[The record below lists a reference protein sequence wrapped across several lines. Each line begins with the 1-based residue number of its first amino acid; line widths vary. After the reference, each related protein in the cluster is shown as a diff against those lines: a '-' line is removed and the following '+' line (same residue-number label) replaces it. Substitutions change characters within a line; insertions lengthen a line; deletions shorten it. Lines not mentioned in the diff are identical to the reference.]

1 VNAEM
6 ISVEEAR
13 EAVFARIRRLDPE
26 TVDVLDSL
34 GCVLAADIVSDI
46 DVSPFDNSAMD
57 GYAVRAADTAGA
69 TPDAP
74 VILRV
79 VDHIAAGRVPDVAV
93 GPGEASRIMT
103 GAPVP
108 AGADSI
114 VMVEQT
120 ESLEKDG
127 STGGTVAIK
136 REARLGDHV
145 RLAGEDVKVGETV
158 LHAGEVVNAASVGLM
173 AALGFARVDVY
184 RRPRVAIV
192 STGDELVGI
201 TDKPGPG
208 QIRNSNTYSLA
219 AQVLA
224 AGGEPHILGIA
235 RDNEADTRALL
246 SRAPEFDLMVTTGGV
261 SMGDFDVVKD
271 VLEQIGELDFWK
283 VAMRP
288 GAPQTYGTVGGT
300 PFFGLPGNPTST
312 MVGFE
317 LFVRP
322 AIRKMRGFAALD
334 RPRVSAVLAEN
345 VKKKSDRRYFL
356 RGTVSRTDGGARSDE
371 CLDLGGA
378 QGSPVYTARLSGAQ
392 SSAMLTAMHR
402 ANCLISLPEG
412 LSEVAA
418 GTVVEC
424 IRLDMEEGTP

>member
-1 VNAEM
+1 VIGEM
-6 ISVEEAR
+6 LTVEEAR
-13 EAVFARIRRLDPE
+13 AAVLGRISRLEPE
-26 TVDVLDSL
+26 RVEVLESL

-46 DVSPFDNSAMD
+46 DVAPFDNSAMD
-57 GYAVRAADTAGA
+57 GYAVRAADTSGA
-69 TPDAP
+69 SAEAP
-74 VILRV
+74 VVLQV
-79 VDHIAAGRVPDVAV
+79 VDHIAAGRVSSVRV
-93 GPGEASRIMT
+93 GPGEAARIMT

-108 AGADSI
+108 AGADAI
-114 VMVEQT
+114 VMVEHT
-120 ESLEKDG
+120 ESLTEQG
-127 STGGTVAIK
+127 STGGTVAIQ
-136 REARLGDHV
+136 RAAVHGDHI
-145 RLAGEDVKVGETV
+145 RLKGEDVRVGETV
-158 LHAGEVVNAASVGLM
+158 LTAGEVVNAASVGLM
-173 AALGFARVDVY
+173 AALGCARVDVY

-201 TDKPGPG
+201 TDRPGPG
-208 QIRNSNTYSLA
+208 QIRNSNSYSLA

-224 AGGEPHILGIA
+224 AGGVPHLLGIA

-271 VLEQIGELDFWK
+271 VLEKIGTLDFWK

-322 AIRKMRGFAALD
+322 AIRVMRGFTTLD
-334 RPRVSAVLAEN
+334 RPRVSARLAEDTH
-345 VKKKSDRRYFL
+345 KKSDRRYFL
-356 RGTVSRTDGGARSDE
+356 RGVISRVETAEATTGE
-371 CLDLGGA
+371 
-378 QGSPVYTARLSGAQ
+378 PEFEARLSGQQ

-402 ANCLISLPEG
+402 ATCLISLPAG
-412 LSEVAA
+412 LSDVPA
-418 GTVVEC
+418 GTIVDC
-424 IRLDMEEGTP
+424 IRLDMEEGAL

>member
-1 VNAEM
+1 M
-6 ISVEEAR
+6 LSVEQAR
-13 EAVFARIRRLDPE
+13 EAVLARIARLQPVRVE
-26 TVDVLDSL
+26 LLESL
-34 GCVLAADIVSDI
+34 GCVLACDVVSDI

-69 TPDAP
+69 SVEVP
-74 VILRV
+74 VVLRV
-79 VDHIAAGRVPDVAV
+79 VDHIAAGRVSSVRV
-93 GPGEASRIMT
+93 GPGEAARIMT
-103 GAPVP
+103 GAPIP

-120 ESLEKDG
+120 ESLENAG
-127 STGGTVAIK
+127 STGGTVAIH
-136 REARLGDHV
+136 RAAIAGDHV
-145 RLAGEDVKVGETV
+145 RLAGEDVRVGETV

-173 AALGFARVDVY
+173 AALGFAQLDVY

-201 TDKPGPG
+201 TDIPGPG

-224 AGGEPHILGIA
+224 AGGEPHLLGIA

-246 SRAPEFDLMVTTGGV
+246 ERAPEFDLMVTTGGV

-271 VLEQIGELDFWK
+271 VLEQIGQLDFWK

-322 AIRKMRGFAALD
+322 AIRKMRGFTTLD
-334 RPRVSAVLAEN
+334 RPRTLATLAEDTR
-345 VKKKSDRRYFL
+345 KKSDRRYFM
-356 RGTVSRTDGGARSDE
+356 RGIVEPVETPPPGAPS
-371 CLDLGGA
+371 
-378 QGSPVYTARLSGAQ
+378 YTARLSGRQ

-412 LSEVAA
+412 LSQIPA
-418 GTVVEC
+418 GTIVEC

>member
-1 VNAEM
+1 M
-6 ISVEEAR
+6 LSVEEAR
-13 EAVFARIRRLDPE
+13 ASVMDRIERLEPYR
-26 TVDVLDSL
+26 VDLLDSL

-46 DVSPFDNSAMD
+46 AVSPFDNSAMD
-57 GYAVRAADTAGA
+57 GYAVRAADTSGA
-69 TPDAP
+69 TDAAP
-74 VILRV
+74 VVLRV
-79 VDHIAAGRVPDVAV
+79 VDHIAAGRVSSVLV
-93 GPGEASRIMT
+93 GEGEAARIMT

-114 VMVEQT
+114 VMVEHT
-120 ESLEKDG
+120 VSLDNAG
-127 STGGTVAIK
+127 STGGTVAIGCP
-136 REARLGDHV
+136 AVAGDHV
-145 RLAGEDVKVGETV
+145 RLAGEDVRVGETV
-158 LHAGEVVNAASVGLM
+158 LRAGEVVNAASVGLM
-173 AALGFARVDVY
+173 AALGCAQVDVY

-201 TDKPGPG
+201 TDAPGPG
-208 QIRNSNTYSLA
+208 QIRNSNSYSLA

-224 AGGEPHILGIA
+224 AGGEPHMLGVA

-246 SRAPEFDLMVTTGGV
+246 SRAPEFDIMVTTGGV

-271 VLEQIGELDFWK
+271 VLEQIGVLDFWK

-322 AIRKMRGFAALD
+322 AIRKMRGFGELD
-334 RPRVSAVLAEN
+334 RPRVSARLAED

-356 RGTVSRTDGGARSDE
+356 RGVISRVAGVADADVDAPSVAPAYE
-371 CLDLGGA
+371 
-378 QGSPVYTARLSGAQ
+378 ARLSGRQ

-418 GTVVEC
+418 GTIVTC
-424 IRLDMEEGTP
+424 IRLDEEEGTP